1 MFLLAFFRFFRPISV
16 TTPRIYGDLAGAAKV
31 RETESRRYIVISP
44 YNVDSDRRACFFPPR
59 QAGGGQPSGKG
70 LGTPAAHLGMTLRHT
85 WQVAMTIAST
95 FVAATLQL
103 LIPHSLRRAIDQA
116 QGVMVAGGG
125 TAAEQAL
132 RNTALTLLAVSVV
145 QVFSRW
151 RRTRP
156 SAIRPAMRGAWPSAR
171 CAGCSA

>member
-1 MFLLAFFRFFRPISV
+1 
-16 TTPRIYGDLAGAAKV
+16 
-31 RETESRRYIVISP
+31 
-44 YNVDSDRRACFFPPR
+44 
-59 QAGGGQPSGKG
+59 
-70 LGTPAAHLGMTLRHT
+70 MTLRNT

-132 RNTALTLLAVSVV
+132 PNTALTLLAVSVV
-145 QVFSRW
+145 QVFHDGAERG
-151 RRTRP
+151 RRP
-156 SAIRPAMRGAWPSAR
+156 SDRL
-171 CAGCSA
+171 